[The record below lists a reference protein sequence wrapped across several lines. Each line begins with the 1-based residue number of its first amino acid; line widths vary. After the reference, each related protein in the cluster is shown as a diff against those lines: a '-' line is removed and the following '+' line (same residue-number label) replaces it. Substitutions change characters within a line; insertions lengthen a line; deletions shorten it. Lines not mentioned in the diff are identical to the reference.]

1 MDFSDNNIL
10 QNELEQGNHEALV
23 YLMNTYHHPL
33 CLYVFSL
40 SNDYELAKDIVQN
53 VFIKIWQKRKKIQTI
68 KSIKSFLYR
77 SAYNGT
83 IDEWRK
89 DKKMLPI
96 EQKHL
101 QALDEIVEDKNEDL
115 LKDLIQIVRQ
125 EIQKLPPRCK
135 ETFLLSKQDGLTN
148 LEIAGIMNVSVRT
161 VESQMN
167 KGFKILRE
175 KLKDKVNPILFL
187 VFDLKFQK
195 K

>member
-1 MDFSDNNIL
+1 MDFSDDNIL
-10 QNELEQGNHEALV
+10 KNELEKGNQKALV
-23 YLMNTYHHPL
+23 FLMNNYHQPL
-33 CLYVFSL
+33 CMYVFSL

-53 VFIKIWQKRKKIQTI
+53 VFIKIWNKRKKIQSI

-77 SAYNGT
+77 SAYNSA

-101 QALDEIVEDKNEDL
+101 QALNEIVEDKNEDL
-115 LKDLIQIVRQ
+115 LQNLIKLVRQ

-135 ETFLLSKQDGLTN
+135 ETFLLSKEDGLTN
-148 LEIAGIMNVSVRT
+148 IEISNIMNVSVRT
-161 VESQMN
+161 VETQMN

-187 VFDLKFQK
+187 LFDLKFQK

>member
-1 MDFSDNNIL
+1 MDFSDDNTL
-10 QNELEQGNHEALV
+10 KNELEKGNQKALV
-23 YLMNTYHHPL
+23 FLMNTYHQPL
-33 CLYVFSL
+33 CMYVFSL

-53 VFIKIWQKRKKIQTI
+53 VFIKIWNKRKKIQSI

-77 SAYNGT
+77 SAYNSA

-101 QALDEIVEDKNEDL
+101 QALNEIVEDKNEDL
-115 LKDLIQIVRQ
+115 LQNLIKLVRQ

-135 ETFLLSKQDGLTN
+135 ETFLLSKEDGLTN
-148 LEIAGIMNVSVRT
+148 IEISNIMNVSVRT
-161 VESQMN
+161 VETQMN

-187 VFDLKFQK
+187 LFDLKFQK

>member
-53 VFIKIWQKRKKIQTI
+53 VFIKIWQKRKKIQSI

>member
-1 MDFSDNNIL
+1 MDFSDDNIL
-10 QNELEQGNHEALV
+10 KNELEKGNQKALV
-23 YLMNTYHHPL
+23 FLMNTYHQPL
-33 CLYVFSL
+33 CMYVFSL

-53 VFIKIWQKRKKIQTI
+53 VFIKIWDKRKKIQSI

-77 SAYNGT
+77 SAYNSA

-101 QALDEIVEDKNEDL
+101 QALNEIVEDKNEDL
-115 LKDLIQIVRQ
+115 LQNLIKLVRQ

-135 ETFLLSKQDGLTN
+135 ETFLLSKEDGLTN
-148 LEIAGIMNVSVRT
+148 IEISNIMNVSVRT
-161 VESQMN
+161 VETQMN

-187 VFDLKFQK
+187 LFDLKFQK